1 MRVVGLPLHLWSRE
15 VFRKIGNGCE
25 GFIVVDEDM
34 NSLSKLQW
42 ARILVKLVRRDFPS
56 TIQIVVGSVSFAI
69 QLWWEIPPWFVQVV
83 LAGVSLVKDGSEIME
98 STFVNGLLPKIQV
111 EICLLQPCGLGHLM
125 EMAQR
130 VEHKNLTL
138 WAAVNQRTQRT
149 PKYCR
154 LQIRGIG
161 RLGKIFKLRQRLL
174 ARKQRTNN
182 GRF

>member
-83 LAGVSLVKDGSEIME
+83 LAGVSLVKDGSE
-98 STFVNGLLPKIQV
+98 VRGRRWGLPKL
-111 EICLLQPCGLGHLM
+111 C
-125 EMAQR
+125 
-130 VEHKNLTL
+130 
-138 WAAVNQRTQRT
+138 
-149 PKYCR
+149 
-154 LQIRGIG
+154 
-161 RLGKIFKLRQRLL
+161 F
-174 ARKQRTNN
+174 
-182 GRF
+182 